1 MEDTNKGLGSV
12 IDNSKKEIVDVN
24 TKEVIGKSAT
34 QLASEE
40 GVQDQLAKIA
50 EEKAAEI
57 LENEE
62 SALSDDEIIENDKV
76 EKSDI
81 EIKHPDENVTYQP
94 SDEELLK
101 GVTFK
106 SYKSNKAIDAACIA
120 GFSIEGGEEYV
131 VTTDP
136 EHPDLL
142 GGAIHV
148 PTGYIA
154 KHNLTDGDY
163 ITKHKDGHYGYCPKK
178 VFERDYDEVA
188 EVGTSDV

>member
-1 MEDTNKGLGSV
+1 MENGNKGLGSV
-12 IDNSKKEIVDVN
+12 IDNSKKEVIDVTN
-24 TKEVIGKSAT
+24 KQIIGKSAT
-34 QLASEE
+34 QQASEK

-57 LENEE
+57 LENEKG
-62 SALSDDEIIENDKV
+62 ALSDEQIAENDNV
-76 EKSDI
+76 AKSDI
-81 EIKHPDENVTYQP
+81 DIKHPEGGVSQP
-94 SDEELLK
+94 ASDEELLK

-106 SYKSNKAIDAACIA
+106 NYKSNKAVDAACIA
-120 GFSIEGGEEYV
+120 GFSVEGGEEYI

-148 PTGYIA
+148 PSGYIA
-154 KHNLTDGDY
+154 KHNVADGDY
-163 ITKHKDGHYGYCPKK
+163 ITKHQDGHYGYCPKRI
-178 VFERDYDEVA
+178 FERDYDEVA